1 MPNPR
6 IQLGEPTPVI
16 GGGVMA
22 AELFDDAGSDFL
34 SADVAFPNDPLA
46 RRAYELLTLNA
57 DQLSLKFRNSDLAN
71 MDDATK
77 RLLIQ
82 DLCDSLEIKP
92 LLTDTL

>member
-6 IQLGEPTPVI
+6 TQQGDPMPVI

-22 AELFDDAGSDFL
+22 AYLLDDTGDDFV

-46 RRAYELLTLNA
+46 RRAYDLLTLNA

>member
-1 MPNPR
+1 MPKPPTR
-6 IQLGEPTPVI
+6 RGDPTPVI
-16 GGGVMA
+16 GGGTMA
-22 AELFDDAGSDFL
+22 TQLLEDSYDDVVA
-34 SADVAFPNDPLA
+34 ADVVFPNDLLA
-46 RRAYELLTLNA
+46 QRAYGLLTLNA

-77 RLLIQ
+77 QLLIQ

>member
-1 MPNPR
+1 MPNPHT
-6 IQLGEPTPVI
+6 QHGDPTPVI

-22 AELFDDAGSDFL
+22 AELLDDAGDDFV
-34 SADVAFPNDPLA
+34 SAVAAFPNDPLA
-46 RRAYELLTLNA
+46 QRAYELLTLNS